1 MKPPAAAPKPASTT
15 GSRKRTKAG
24 VEGGTIPQAGKNH
37 AKGGQPV
44 TIDDEARALAA
55 MMIEQ
60 TGDPERVAA
69 ELGNTIS
76 QAAASLIASAASKGP
91 AAIPS
96 LALLGRIIGATWAAK
111 PTDAGNKAAN
121 AQALVA
127 ALQGALS
134 RGPNGVRVTPAGS
147 SALSGHVLDTE
158 KRTKPVEPLDF

>member
-1 MKPPAAAPKPASTT
+1 
-15 GSRKRTKAG
+15 
-24 VEGGTIPQAGKNH
+24 
-37 AKGGQPV
+37 
-44 TIDDEARALAA
+44 
-55 MMIEQ
+55 
-60 TGDPERVAA
+60 
-69 ELGNTIS
+69 
-76 QAAASLIASAASKGP
+76 
-91 AAIPS
+91 
-96 LALLGRIIGATWAAK
+96 LLGRIIGATWAAK